1 MKKGFLGLVFAML
14 SFLSWA
20 QPGKTIDKIIGGV
33 GAEVVLLSDFEN
45 AKFELTQGKTQL
57 AAEKECS
64 IFENL
69 MYQKLLLHQAKV
81 DSVEVTDGEVNA
93 QVEKRITYFI
103 EMLGSVEQF
112 ETYYGKPISQLKV
125 DFFEMIRDQ
134 LLTQKKQ
141 DEITKNVK
149 ITPSQ
154 VLKYYQS
161 LPVDSLPLIG
171 EQVQY
176 SQIVIA
182 PLIPESE
189 NQQVIQFLDSVRNDI
204 ASGRTSMTIQARRN
218 SEDPGSKFKGG
229 CYDMIKK
236 GSFVPEYESA
246 VFTTDEGNYSP
257 VFKSTYG
264 YHFVKVVE
272 KRGEYYRACHILM
285 SPKIKDED
293 FNRCKAQI
301 DSVYNELKAKKISF
315 NAAAARFSTDEET
328 KNQAGKIMNMQTGG
342 TRHDVATLSA
352 ELNLTLSRLK
362 EGELSEPQLAKQPNG
377 KDAYVIYQ
385 LDARLAAHR
394 ANMEQDYEL
403 FQAKTESIERQ
414 KATDIWVGK
423 ALKKNYSF
431 MDDQFKNCTF
441 QFNWNKK

>member
-1 MKKGFLGLVFAML
+1 MKKGILWLVLVML
-14 SFLSWA
+14 SSFSWA

-33 GAEVVLLSDFEN
+33 GAEVVLLSDLEN
-45 AKFELTQGKTQL
+45 AKFELTQGKSQL
-57 AAEKECS
+57 PPQKECA
-64 IFENL
+64 IFEDL

-93 QVEKRITYFI
+93 QVEKRITYFV

-112 ETYYGKPISQLKV
+112 ESYYGKPISQLKV
-125 DFFEMIRDQ
+125 DFFDMIRDQ

-141 DEITKNVK
+141 EEITKNVK

-161 LPVDSLPLIG
+161 LPEDSLPLIG

-189 NQQVIQFLDSVRNDI
+189 NQKVIHFLDSVRNDI
-204 ASGRTSMTIQARRN
+204 ASGRTSMTIQARRH

-229 CYDMIKK
+229 CYDMIRK

-285 SPKIKDED
+285 SPKVSDED

-342 TRHDVATLSA
+342 TRHDVATLTA
-352 ELNLTLSRLK
+352 ELNLTLSKLK

-385 LDARLAAHR
+385 LDARLPAHR

-414 KATDIWVGK
+414 NATDMWVGK

-431 MDDQFKNCTF
+431 MDEQFKDCTF

>member
-1 MKKGFLGLVFAML
+1 MKKGILWLMFVML
-14 SFLSWA
+14 SLYSWA

-33 GAEVVLLSDFEN
+33 GAEVVLLSDLEN
-45 AKFELTQGKTQL
+45 AKFELTQGKSQL
-57 AAEKECS
+57 PAEKECS
-64 IFENL
+64 IFEDL
-69 MYQKLLLHQAKV
+69 LYQKLLLHQAKV

-93 QVEKRITYFI
+93 QVEKRITYFV

-112 ETYYGKPISQLKV
+112 ETYYGKPISQLKI
-125 DFFEMIRDQ
+125 DFFDMIRDQ

-141 DEITKNVK
+141 EEITKNVK

-161 LPVDSLPLIG
+161 LPIDSLPLIG

-189 NQQVIQFLDSVRNDI
+189 NQKTIQFLDSIRNDI
-204 ASGRTSMTIQARRN
+204 ASGRSSMTIQARRH

-229 CYDMIKK
+229 CYDMIRK

-293 FNRCKAQI
+293 FNLCKTRL

-315 NAAAARFSTDEET
+315 NAAAARYSTDEET

-342 TRHDVATLSA
+342 TRHDVASLTS
-352 ELNLTLSRLK
+352 EMNLVLMSMK
-362 EGELSEPQLAKQPNG
+362 EGELSTPILVTGDDNSQSYAF
-377 KDAYVIYQ
+377 YR
-385 LDARLAAHR
+385 LDRRIPAHP
-394 ANMEQDYEL
+394 ANMKDDYDIFKQVAE
-403 FQAKTESIERQ
+403 ANARRES
-414 KATDIWVGK
+414 TDKWV
-423 ALKKNYSF
+423 KKKIADTSIQIDEEYRNLAF
-431 MDDQFKNCTF
+431 DFTWVK
-441 QFNWNKK
+441 

>member
-1 MKKGFLGLVFAML
+1 M
-14 SFLSWA
+14 
-20 QPGKTIDKIIGGV
+20 
-33 GAEVVLLSDFEN
+33 
-45 AKFELTQGKTQL
+45 
-57 AAEKECS
+57 
-64 IFENL
+64 
-69 MYQKLLLHQAKV
+69 
-81 DSVEVTDGEVNA
+81 
-93 QVEKRITYFI
+93 
-103 EMLGSVEQF
+103 
-112 ETYYGKPISQLKV
+112 
-125 DFFEMIRDQ
+125 
-134 LLTQKKQ
+134 
-141 DEITKNVK
+141 K

-189 NQQVIQFLDSVRNDI
+189 NQNVIQFLDSIRNDV
-204 ASGRTSMTIQARRN
+204 ASGRTSMTIQARRH

-229 CYDMIKK
+229 CYDMIRK

-385 LDARLAAHR
+385 LDARLPAHR
-394 ANMEQDYEL
+394 ASMEQDYEL

-414 KATDIWVGK
+414 SATDVWVGK

-431 MDDQFKNCTF
+431 MDEQFKNCTY

>member
-1 MKKGFLGLVFAML
+1 MKKGVLGFVFALM

-33 GAEVVLLSDFEN
+33 GAEVVLLSDLEN
-45 AKFELTQGKTQL
+45 AKFELTQGKSQL
-57 AAEKECS
+57 PAGKECS

-93 QVEKRITYFI
+93 QVEKRITYYV

-125 DFFEMIRDQ
+125 DFFDMIRDQ

-141 DEITKNVK
+141 EEITKNVK

-189 NQQVIQFLDSVRNDI
+189 NQQVIHFLDSVRNDI
-204 ASGRTSMTIQARRN
+204 ASGRTSMTIQARRH

-246 VFTTDEGNYSP
+246 IFTTDEGNYSP
-257 VFKSTYG
+257 VFKST
-264 YHFVKVVE
+264 
-272 KRGEYYRACHILM
+272 
-285 SPKIKDED
+285 
-293 FNRCKAQI
+293 
-301 DSVYNELKAKKISF
+301 
-315 NAAAARFSTDEET
+315 
-328 KNQAGKIMNMQTGG
+328 
-342 TRHDVATLSA
+342 
-352 ELNLTLSRLK
+352 
-362 EGELSEPQLAKQPNG
+362 
-377 KDAYVIYQ
+377 
-385 LDARLAAHR
+385 
-394 ANMEQDYEL
+394 
-403 FQAKTESIERQ
+403 
-414 KATDIWVGK
+414 
-423 ALKKNYSF
+423 
-431 MDDQFKNCTF
+431 
-441 QFNWNKK
+441 

>member
-1 MKKGFLGLVFAML
+1 MKKGILWLVLVML
-14 SFLSWA
+14 SSFAWA

-33 GAEVVLLSDFEN
+33 GAEVVLLSDLEN
-45 AKFELTQGKTQL
+45 AKFELTQGKSQL
-57 AAEKECS
+57 PPQKECA
-64 IFENL
+64 IFEDL

-93 QVEKRITYFI
+93 QVEKRITYFV

-112 ETYYGKPISQLKV
+112 ESYYGKPISQLKV
-125 DFFEMIRDQ
+125 DFFDMIRDQ

-141 DEITKNVK
+141 EEITKNVK

-161 LPVDSLPLIG
+161 LPEDSLPLIG

-189 NQQVIQFLDSVRNDI
+189 NQKVIHFLDSVRNDI
-204 ASGRTSMTIQARRN
+204 ASGRTSMTIQARRH

-229 CYDMIKK
+229 CYDMIRK

-285 SPKIKDED
+285 SPKVSDED

-342 TRHDVATLSA
+342 TRHDVATLTA
-352 ELNLTLSRLK
+352 ELNLTLSKLK

-385 LDARLAAHR
+385 LDARLPAHR

-414 KATDIWVGK
+414 NATDMWVGK

-431 MDDQFKNCTF
+431 MDEQFKDCTF

>member
-1 MKKGFLGLVFAML
+1 MKKGILWLMFVTLSVF
-14 SFLSWA
+14 SWA

-33 GAEVVLLSDFEN
+33 GAEVVLLSDLEN
-45 AKFELTQGKTQL
+45 AKFELTQGKSEISP
-57 AAEKECS
+57 EKECS
-64 IFENL
+64 IFEDL

-93 QVEKRITYFI
+93 QVEKRITYFVV
-103 EMLGSVEQF
+103 MLGSVEQF
-112 ETYYGKPISQLKV
+112 ETYYGKPVSQLKV
-125 DFFEMIRDQ
+125 DFFDMIRDQ

-154 VLKYYQS
+154 VLKYFQS
-161 LPVDSLPLIG
+161 LPLDSLPLIG

-189 NQQVIQFLDSVRNDI
+189 NQFTIQFLDSIRNDI
-204 ASGRTSMTIQARRN
+204 ATGRTSMTIQARRH

-229 CYDMIKK
+229 CYDMIRK

-246 VFTTDEGNYSP
+246 VFTTEEGNYSP

-264 YHFVKVVE
+264 YHFVKVIE
-272 KRGEYYRACHILM
+272 KRGEYYKACHILM

-293 FNRCKAQI
+293 FNSCKSQI

-352 ELNLTLSRLK
+352 ELNLALSKLK
-362 EGELSEPQLAKQPNG
+362 EGELAEPQLAKQSNG
-377 KDAYVIYQ
+377 KEAYVIYQ
-385 LDARLAAHR
+385 LDARIPAHR

-414 KATDIWVGK
+414 AATDLWVGK

-431 MDDQFKNCTF
+431 MDEQFKNCTF

>member
-1 MKKGFLGLVFAML
+1 MKKGVLWLVCI
-14 SFLSWA
+14 FLSLLASA
-20 QPGKTIDKIIGGV
+20 QPGKSIDKIIGGI
-33 GAEVVLLSDFEN
+33 GAEVVLLSDLEN
-45 AKFELTQGKTQL
+45 AKFELTQGKSQL
-57 AAEKECS
+57 PAEKECS
-64 IFENL
+64 IFEDL

-93 QVEKRITYFI
+93 QVEKRITYFV
-103 EMLGSVEQF
+103 EMLGSVDQF
-112 ETYYGKPISQLKV
+112 EAYYGKPISQLKV
-125 DFFEMIRDQ
+125 DFFDMIRDQ

-141 DEITKNVK
+141 EEITKNVK

-161 LPVDSLPLIG
+161 LPTDSLPLIG
-171 EQVQY
+171 EQLQY
-176 SQIVIA
+176 SQIVIS

-189 NQQVIQFLDSVRNDI
+189 NQKVIQFLDSIRNDV
-204 ASGRTSMTIQARRN
+204 ASGRTSMTIQARRH

-229 CYDMIKK
+229 CYDMIRK

-246 VFTTDEGNYSP
+246 VFSTDEGNYSP

-285 SPKIKDED
+285 SPKINDED

-301 DSVYNELKAKKISF
+301 DSVYNELKEKKISF

-328 KNQAGKIMNMQTGG
+328 KNQAGKTMNMQSGG

-352 ELNLTLSRLK
+352 ELNLTLSKLK

-385 LDARLAAHR
+385 LDARIPAHR
-394 ANMEQDYEL
+394 ASMEQDYEL
-403 FQAKTESIERQ
+403 FQTKTESIERQ
-414 KATDIWVGK
+414 NATDVWVGK

-431 MDDQFKNCTF
+431 MDEQFKNCTF

>member
-1 MKKGFLGLVFAML
+1 MKKGILWLVLVML
-14 SFLSWA
+14 SSFAWA

-33 GAEVVLLSDFEN
+33 GAEVVLLSDLEN
-45 AKFELTQGKTQL
+45 AKFELTQGKSQL
-57 AAEKECS
+57 PPQKECA
-64 IFENL
+64 IFEDL

-93 QVEKRITYFI
+93 QVEKRINYFV

-112 ETYYGKPISQLKV
+112 ESYYGKPISQLKV
-125 DFFEMIRDQ
+125 DFFDMIRDQ

-141 DEITKNVK
+141 EEITKNVK

-161 LPVDSLPLIG
+161 LPEDSLPLIG

-182 PLIPESE
+182 PVIPESE
-189 NQQVIQFLDSVRNDI
+189 NQKVIHFLDSVRNDI
-204 ASGRTSMTIQARRN
+204 ASGRTSMTIQARRH

-229 CYDMIKK
+229 CYDMIRK

-285 SPKIKDED
+285 SPKVSDED

-301 DSVYNELKAKKISF
+301 DSVYNELKSKKISF

-342 TRHDVATLSA
+342 TRHDVATLTA
-352 ELNLTLSRLK
+352 ELNLTLSKLK

-385 LDARLAAHR
+385 LDSRLPAHR

-414 KATDIWVGK
+414 NATDLWVGK

-431 MDDQFKNCTF
+431 MDDQFKDCTF